1 MEDTHESEIC
11 ICSVYSEGETEDGDR
26 ATSQSDLYYD
36 LKKNSFYTI
45 YRKNYYYGNDPISEN
60 TYSVSEKEAYDFF
73 KMYATENDKETLDDK
88 VKEIFDKFK
97 EKRNQDAE
105 KSIQTENS
113 LAAEKV
119 KDASGQMQQ
128 DSSEIVQAV
137 VGFKSFEE
145 VKAQYPNAVDLSSS
159 AKKAMSYKDVTEYL
173 KSIVDDVMVTADDN
187 KIAISDNYEHIEKSS
202 DFTSLNRRGKKEI
215 KTYAAEIK
223 KIVPNSFYEKEIVN
237 KDPNKVDVE
246 KFKYY
251 GVPIWIN
258 NRAYNVLLECAC
270 LKENRVSDSATRKGA
285 SNEHVHENSN
295 GQYIRIRGKLQV
307 LGISYLYNI
316 KNRPLP
322 YQNQTNDSNQ
332 PVTINVNGTDRV
344 CKNGVVEG
352 FKNAV
357 KQNDELINDYNSL
370 VKDYNSLA
378 EENKK
383 LREQLQ
389 SQNNNNTRKS
399 SGNSYS

>member
-1 MEDTHESEIC
+1 ME
-11 ICSVYSEGETEDGDR
+11 V
-26 ATSQSDLYYD
+26 
-36 LKKNSFYTI
+36 
-45 YRKNYYYGNDPISEN
+45 
-60 TYSVSEKEAYDFF
+60 
-73 KMYATENDKETLDDK
+73 
-88 VKEIFDKFK
+88 
-97 EKRNQDAE
+97 
-105 KSIQTENS
+105 
-113 LAAEKV
+113 AEKV

-128 DSSEIVQAV
+128 DSSEIVQAI

-159 AKKAMSYKDVTEYL
+159 TKKKMSYKEVEDYL
-173 KSIVDDVMVTADDN
+173 KSIVNDVMVTSDGD
-187 KIAISDNYEHIEKSS
+187 KIAISTDFNHIMKSS
-202 DFTSLNRRGKKEI
+202 DYLNLNRRGKEEV
-215 KTYAAEIK
+215 KTYAAEVDK
-223 KIVPNSFYEKEIVN
+223 LVSHSEYEKELPN
-237 KDPNKVDVE
+237 KDSGKLDVE

-270 LKENRVSDSATRKGA
+270 LKENELPVTQAHSGA
-285 SNEHVHENSN
+285 SNEHVSESSDIK
-295 GQYIRIRGKLQV
+295 YIRKHGKLQV
-307 LGISYLYNI
+307 LDVSYLYNI
-316 KNRPLP
+316 RNRPLT
-322 YQNQTNDSNQ
+322 YHNQTNDSTQ

-357 KQNDELINDYNSL
+357 KQNDELVNDYNSL

-378 EENKK
+378 KENAK

>member
-1 MEDTHESEIC
+1 ME
-11 ICSVYSEGETEDGDR
+11 V
-26 ATSQSDLYYD
+26 
-36 LKKNSFYTI
+36 
-45 YRKNYYYGNDPISEN
+45 
-60 TYSVSEKEAYDFF
+60 
-73 KMYATENDKETLDDK
+73 
-88 VKEIFDKFK
+88 
-97 EKRNQDAE
+97 
-105 KSIQTENS
+105 
-113 LAAEKV
+113 AEKV

-159 AKKAMSYKDVTEYL
+159 TKKKMSYKEVEDYL
-173 KSIVDDVMVTADDN
+173 KSIVNDVMVTSDGD
-187 KIAISDNYEHIEKSS
+187 KIAISDDYRHVSRSS
-202 DFTSLNRRGKKEI
+202 DYLHIKRRSKEEI

-223 KIVPNSFYEKEIVN
+223 KLVPNSEFQKEIDN
-237 KDPNKVDVE
+237 KDPLKVDVD

-251 GVPIWIN
+251 TVPVWIN
-258 NRAYNVLLECAC
+258 NRAYSVLLECGQ
-270 LKENRVSDSATRKGA
+270 LKEKGTFINAARKGTTEVNVPE
-285 SNEHVHENSN
+285 SSDEK
-295 GQYIRIRGKLQV
+295 YIRKHGKLQV
-307 LGISYLYNI
+307 LDVAYLYNI

-322 YQNQTNDSNQ
+322 YHNQTNDSNQ

-344 CKNGVVEG
+344 CKNGLVVG

-357 KQNDELINDYNSL
+357 KQNDELVNDYNSL

-378 EENKK
+378 EENAK

-399 SGNSYS
+399 SGNSYL